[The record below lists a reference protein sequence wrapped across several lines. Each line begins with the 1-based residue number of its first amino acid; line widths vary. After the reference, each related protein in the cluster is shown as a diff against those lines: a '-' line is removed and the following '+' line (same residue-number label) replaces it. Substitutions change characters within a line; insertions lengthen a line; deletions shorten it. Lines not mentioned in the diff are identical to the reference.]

1 MVRTN
6 NRNSFPRIPLI
17 QVYCFLS
24 DLQGQAESAPP
35 PPAGQAHREETLLVK
50 VKRGHFREGCQFK
63 LEEKRVQVP
72 RTALRHE
79 VAFALQVSGLPQRV
93 DQTAVEGAG
102 EVLQLQD
109 DQQVPG
115 GVVTGLGGQHEEDGG
130 GRRL

>member
-1 MVRTN
+1 M
-6 NRNSFPRIPLI
+6 FMK
-17 QVYCFLS
+17 VYFCR
-24 DLQGQAESAPP
+24 
-35 PPAGQAHREETLLVK
+35 HC
-50 VKRGHFREGCQFK
+50 HFRRYNPCPHHNLPGCQFE
-63 LEEKRVQVP
+63 LEEERVQVP